1 MIGETIGNHK
11 ITGKLGQ
18 GGMGTVYEAEDT
30 TLGRKV
36 AIKVLNPSLTGGKEL
51 ERFESEAKVQA
62 SLNHPNIVS
71 LYKFE
76 PIGNSYYM
84 VMEYVEGRTLAD
96 LVRSAGALAPHIVVG
111 ISKQVL
117 DGLSAAH
124 RRGIVHRDL
133 KPSNIMLTSEGLA
146 KVMDFGI
153 AKVQGGKSLTA
164 TGALVGTVFYMSPE
178 QVRGEVVDARSDL
191 YSFGVILFELL
202 TGRVPFKDESDF
214 QIMIHHVQTPP
225 PLPTQLLPNI
235 PAQLEQLVLRCL
247 AKDPA
252 ERFQNADEI
261 LAALDAFEEQ
271 ERTAGRG
278 QLYTRRALAQ
288 WLAAPE
294 AAPAGPLPEK
304 ATVLDQKPVPA
315 RATEPMFGTPP
326 PPSAA
331 TVADSPPPAASAY
344 TVTPPVPTAFRQQL
358 AAQGPPAPAKKGI
371 VFIVAMLGVVLIA
384 ALGAYLYIGRL
395 KSAGGPH
402 TQPTSEPEQAAAVP
416 SAPMQPAAQATIP
429 EATSNS
435 APAATTGSGADNT
448 AGAAVSTNQVPAN
461 ATSQAVPGAAPEATP
476 SNPARDSAAPSAF
489 NAATTSGA
497 TKPSGSSPSPDRMRV
512 QPVVPRQTG
521 QAGTASRAAETH
533 PAAPPAVA
541 NPRTMAAGAGRAPAL
556 QGETHAAAV
565 PQGVLI
571 FLDLDQSG
579 ERLPLGTA
587 QARVADIVRE
597 NGLQVVS
604 SGLVAANVRSALDRR
619 DFAEIRQ
626 SGVGYVIMGTA
637 HGSLESQNAYG
648 STYSAGRAEVS
659 FEMVR
664 MTDGAVAATGSG
676 QAKSRGSANPTA
688 ALTEAV
694 LTATSEAA
702 RELMRQ
708 FKP

>member
-30 TLGRKV
+30 TLGRRV

-84 VMEYVEGRTLAD
+84 VMEYVEGKTLAE

-117 DGLSAAH
+117 DGLAAAH

-133 KPSNIMLTSEGLA
+133 KPSNIMLTPDGLA

-164 TGALVGTVFYMSPE
+164 TGALVGTVYYMSPE
-178 QVRGEVVDARSDL
+178 QVRGEAVDARSDL

-225 PLPTQLLPNI
+225 TPPTQLLPNI
-235 PAQLEQLVLRCL
+235 PLALEQIVLRCL
-247 AKDPA
+247 SKDPA
-252 ERFQNADEI
+252 ERFQTADDI
-261 LAALDAFEEQ
+261 LSAMDAFEEQ
-271 ERTAGRG
+271 ERAAGRG
-278 QLYTRRALAQ
+278 QLYTRKVLAQ
-288 WLAAPE
+288 WLEAPAGGQAPAAPE
-294 AAPAGPLPEK
+294 Q
-304 ATVLDQKPVPA
+304 ATVLDQRTGLAAPVLAPVLPA
-315 RATEPMFGTPP
+315 PP
-326 PPSAA
+326 LADSAPA
-331 TVADSPPPAASAY
+331 PVADKAY
-344 TVTPPVPTAFRQQL
+344 TMTPPVPTEFRRQL
-358 AAQGPPAPAKKGI
+358 AAQGAPAPAKKGF
-371 VFIVAMLGVVLIA
+371 VFIGALLAVVL
-384 ALGAYLYIGRL
+384 L
-395 KSAGGPH
+395 
-402 TQPTSEPEQAAAVP
+402 AAVGTFVFLSRGHTVP
-416 SAPMQPAAQATIP
+416 GTASVAETTPAAEPTQAGAGP
-429 EATSNS
+429 AVPAEPLAQDAS
-435 APAATTGSGADNT
+435 APAGDAGGSIPSAASQGPASSAT
-448 AGAAVSTNQVPAN
+448 QPPQ
-461 ATSQAVPGAAPEATP
+461 ATVE
-476 SNPARDSAAPSAF
+476 AAPSA
-489 NAATTSGA
+489 GA
-497 TKPSGSSPSPDRMRV
+497 KGSSD
-512 QPVVPRQTG
+512 TAL
-521 QAGTASRAAETH
+521 QAP
-533 PAAPPAVA
+533 PAAPGGRPSPQKTPTQAVVGKRIAPRGSPAGASAATAPPEPSAA
-541 NPRTMAAGAGRAPAL
+541 NPRTLAAGRNSNAVRQSDPAAP
-556 QGETHAAAV
+556 E
-565 PQGVLI
+565 GVLI
-571 FLDLDQSG
+571 FLDPDQSG
-579 ERLPLGTA
+579 ERIPLGTA

-604 SGLVAANVRSALDRR
+604 SGMVAANVRSALDRR
-619 DFAEIRQ
+619 DFAEVRR

-637 HGSLESQNAYG
+637 HGSLEAQNAYG
-648 STYSAGRAEVS
+648 STYTAGRAEVS

-664 MTDGAVAATGSG
+664 MSDGAVAATGSG
-676 QAKSRGSANPTA
+676 QAKSRGSANATA

-694 LTATSEAA
+694 LSATSDAA
-702 RELMRQ
+702 RALMRQ

>member
-11 ITGKLGQ
+11 ITAKLGQ

-71 LYKFE
+71 LFKFE

-84 VMEYVEGRTLAD
+84 VMEYVEGRTLAEI
-96 LVRSAGALAPHIVVG
+96 VRSGGALAPHLVVG

-117 DGLSAAH
+117 DGLSVAH

-133 KPSNIMLTSEGLA
+133 KPSNIMLTPEGLA

-164 TGALVGTVFYMSPE
+164 TGALVGTVYYMSPE
-178 QVRGEVVDARSDL
+178 QVRGETVDSRSDL
-191 YSFGVILFELL
+191 YSFGIILFELL
-202 TGRVPFKDESDF
+202 TGRVPFRDESDF

-225 PLPTQLLPNI
+225 PLPTQLLPQI
-235 PAQLEQLVLRCL
+235 PPALEQIVLRCL

-252 ERFQNADEI
+252 QRFQSADEV
-261 LAALDAFEEQ
+261 LAALEAFEEQ
-271 ERTAGRG
+271 ERAEGRG
-278 QLYTRRALAQ
+278 QLYTKKILAQ
-288 WLAAPE
+288 ALMAP
-294 AAPAGPLPEK
+294 PPVPMPEK
-304 ATVLDQKPVPA
+304 ATLLDQVPGPTG
-315 RATEPMFGTPP
+315 ATTPLFNTGPAAAPP
-326 PPSAA
+326 PPPAMVMDPS
-331 TVADSPPPAASAY
+331 VPPPPAQAY
-344 TVTPPVPTAFRQQL
+344 TVTPPVPTAYRQQL
-358 AAQGPPAPAKKGI
+358 ATQGAPAPAKKGL
-371 VFIVAMLGVVLIA
+371 VFIA
-384 ALGAYLYIGRL
+384 ALLVVVLLGAAGAWLYMSRL
-395 KSAGGPH
+395 KSASE
-402 TQPTSEPEQAAAVP
+402 TASQQPQAAVEPSQAAAVP
-416 SAPMQPAAQATIP
+416 SIPTDPAGQPANPVTPDSSASTPAGTAAP
-429 EATSNS
+429 DMSAS
-435 APAATTGSGADNT
+435 APAAQQTTAT
-448 AGAAVSTNQVPAN
+448 QPP
-461 ATSQAVPGAAPEATP
+461 ATSVTPEAAPGGAGRNIAPPAGNTLTASGRQTP
-476 SNPARDSAAPSAF
+476 AAPGSAPDSA
-489 NAATTSGA
+489 
-497 TKPSGSSPSPDRMRV
+497 RV
-512 QPVVPRQTG
+512 HAVVPRQASQTA
-521 QAGTASRAAETH
+521 QAGAASSPSA
-533 PAAPPAVA
+533 A
-541 NPRTMAAGAGRAPAL
+541 NPRTLAAGTPRGAAP
-556 QGETHAAAV
+556 QGEPERAASV

-587 QARVADIVRE
+587 QARIADIVRE

-604 SGLVAANVRSALDRR
+604 SGLLAANVRSALDRR
-619 DFAEIRQ
+619 DFAEIRR

-648 STYSAGRAEVS
+648 TSYTAGRADVS

-664 MTDGAVAATGSG
+664 MTDGAVVGTGSG
-676 QAKSRGSANPTA
+676 QAKSRGSSNPTA
-688 ALTEAV
+688 ALTDAV

-702 RELMRQ
+702 RSLMRQ